1 MNKRFSGKTIIITG
15 ASAGVG
21 AACARAFATQKA
33 NLVLVARGQQ
43 GLDIIE
49 KELSA
54 QTKVITVA
62 MDVSNVE
69 QCLALLV
76 KAEEEFGTVDVL
88 VNNAGMHSRGD
99 LETVDP
105 ADVGAM
111 VDINIRAPLVL
122 SCAAIPYLR
131 RTGGG
136 GIVMVGSLAG
146 MAPLQGAATY
156 SGTKAGLRAFAY
168 ALADEMRGT
177 RIHVGVVSP
186 GPIDTGFIMDEI
198 DKVEDIVFSQPMSSP
213 GDVAD
218 AVLKIAAGDKLEI
231 PMPAAS
237 GKLTNLGYLF
247 PKLRRYLRPKLYA
260 KGRKNKDKYRN
271 RQVNE

>member
-1 MNKRFSGKTIIITG
+1 MNERFSGKTIIITG

-49 KELSA
+49 EELSA
-54 QTKVITVA
+54 QTKVLTVA

-131 RTGGG
+131 RAGGG

-177 RIHVGVVSP
+177 GIHVGVVSP

-218 AVLKIAAGDKLEI
+218 AVLSLAVGDKLEI

>member
-1 MNKRFSGKTIIITG
+1 MNERFSGKTIIITG

-49 KELSA
+49 EELSA
-54 QTKVITVA
+54 QTKVLTVA

-186 GPIDTGFIMDEI
+186 GPIDTGFIMVVI
-198 DKVEDIVFSQPMSSP
+198 DKVEDIVCSQPMS
-213 GDVAD
+213 
-218 AVLKIAAGDKLEI
+218 
-231 PMPAAS
+231 
-237 GKLTNLGYLF
+237 
-247 PKLRRYLRPKLYA
+247 RP
-260 KGRKNKDKYRN
+260 
-271 RQVNE
+271 

>member
-54 QTKVITVA
+54 QTKVVTVA

-247 PKLRRYLRPKLYA
+247 PRLRRYLRPKLYA

>member
-49 KELSA
+49 EELSA
-54 QTKVITVA
+54 QTKVLTVA

-131 RTGGG
+131 RAGGG

-177 RIHVGVVSP
+177 GIHVGVVSP

-247 PKLRRYLRPKLYA
+247 PRLRRYLRPKLYA

>member
-1 MNKRFSGKTIIITG
+1 MNERFSGKTIIITG

-49 KELSA
+49 EELSA
-54 QTKVITVA
+54 QTKVLTVA

-213 GDVAD
+213 GDVAV

-247 PKLRRYLRPKLYA
+247 PRLRRYLRPKLYA

>member
-1 MNKRFSGKTIIITG
+1 MNERFSGKTIIITG

-54 QTKVITVA
+54 QTKVVTVA

-131 RTGGG
+131 RAGGG

-177 RIHVGVVSP
+177 GIHVGVVSP

>member
-1 MNKRFSGKTIIITG
+1 MNERFSGKTIIITG

-49 KELSA
+49 EELSA
-54 QTKVITVA
+54 QTKVLTVA

-88 VNNAGMHSRGD
+88 VNNAGMPSRGD

-131 RTGGG
+131 RSGGG

-247 PKLRRYLRPKLYA
+247 PRLRRYLRPKLYA

>member
-54 QTKVITVA
+54 QTKVVTVA

-131 RTGGG
+131 RSGGG

-177 RIHVGVVSP
+177 GIHVGVVSP

-218 AVLKIAAGDKLEI
+218 AVLSLAVGDKLEI

-260 KGRKNKDKYRN
+260 KGKKNKDKYRN